1 MKKSKHT
8 NMTPNEIIDY
18 LDQEQTRQRVTDVE
32 LLKNLK
38 IHRTTLW
45 RIKNGK
51 VPATLEQITGI
62 AHALGHTITIN
73 VNTI

>member
-1 MKKSKHT
+1 
-8 NMTPNEIIDY
+8 MTPTEIINY
-18 LDQEQTRQRVTDVE
+18 LNIDQSRQGITDVE

-51 VPATLEQITGI
+51 VPATLEQITDI

>member
-1 MKKSKHT
+1 
-8 NMTPNEIIDY
+8 MTPTEIIDF
-18 LDQEQTRQRVTDVE
+18 LNADQSRQGITDVE
-32 LLKNLK
+32 LLKSLK
-38 IHRTTLW
+38 MHRTTLW

-51 VPATLEQITGI
+51 VPVTLQQITDI

>member
-8 NMTPNEIIDY
+8 NMTPNEIINY
-18 LDQEQTRQRVTDVE
+18 LNIDQSRQGITDVE